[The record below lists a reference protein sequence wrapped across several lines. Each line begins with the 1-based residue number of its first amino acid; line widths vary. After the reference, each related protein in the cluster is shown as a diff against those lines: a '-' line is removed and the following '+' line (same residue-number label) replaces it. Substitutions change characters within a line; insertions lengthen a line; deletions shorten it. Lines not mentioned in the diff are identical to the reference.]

1 MRGQTITKHVPMRTC
16 TGCREIKPKRDMIRL
31 VRTSGG
37 LIKVDSGGKEAGRGA
52 YLCPNLDCWQNG
64 LTTGRLEHTLRATI
78 TPENRKQLM
87 EQSKTIVGG

>member
-1 MRGQTITKHVPMRTC
+1 MRTC

-37 LIKVDSGGKEAGRGA
+37 LIKVDSGSKEAGRGA

-64 LTTGRLEHTLRATI
+64 LTTSRLEHTLRATI